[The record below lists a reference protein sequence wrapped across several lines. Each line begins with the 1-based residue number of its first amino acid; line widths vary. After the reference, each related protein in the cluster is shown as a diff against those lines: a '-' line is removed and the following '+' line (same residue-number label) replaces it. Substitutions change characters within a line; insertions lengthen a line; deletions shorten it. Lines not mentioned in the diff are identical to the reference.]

1 MAMKLEMNFQA
12 RQEVEA
18 ARISENEQ
26 QLALEEEALTI
37 LETRIRS
44 QDEKLR
50 AKIEQIAEEA
60 RTQVEEVEAEAKLLG
75 VPAVNEMSSES
86 VNKPGASEPASP
98 GSPAE
103 SSTKPPE
110 AVTPDEGGNVSAE
123 SAVVPGDGSMV
134 SQEKTSSMEKAFADK
149 DKLTMPMLQEKA
161 PTAEKDVPN
170 TANEPTLS
178 KSTKTK
184 LPRFLDTKVYSEDN
198 DSVVVEVPSERMRIR
213 MNVLDK

>member
-86 VNKPGASEPASP
+86 VNKSVGGIYGCGGTGGTVGLAGCSRSP
-98 GSPAE
+98 VRRRRCFG
-103 SSTKPPE
+103 
-110 AVTPDEGGNVSAE
+110 
-123 SAVVPGDGSMV
+123 
-134 SQEKTSSMEKAFADK
+134 
-149 DKLTMPMLQEKA
+149 
-161 PTAEKDVPN
+161 
-170 TANEPTLS
+170 
-178 KSTKTK
+178 
-184 LPRFLDTKVYSEDN
+184 LPFLALFLRPFCRCFR
-198 DSVVVEVPSERMRIR
+198 PSELCPRSPKTPSGSRT
-213 MNVLDK
+213 